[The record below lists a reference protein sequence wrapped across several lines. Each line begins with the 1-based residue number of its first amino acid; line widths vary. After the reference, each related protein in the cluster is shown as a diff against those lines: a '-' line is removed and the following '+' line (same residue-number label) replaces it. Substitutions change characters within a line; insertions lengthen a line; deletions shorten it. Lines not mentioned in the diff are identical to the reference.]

1 MIGESILNN
10 QHFHQSFNLSKD
22 YLDIYGTVIE
32 MRQQRMKMV
41 QKEAQYLYVF
51 KCLKDEIDNVE
62 GNHYEL

>member
-1 MIGESILNN
+1 
-10 QHFHQSFNLSKD
+10 
-22 YLDIYGTVIE
+22 